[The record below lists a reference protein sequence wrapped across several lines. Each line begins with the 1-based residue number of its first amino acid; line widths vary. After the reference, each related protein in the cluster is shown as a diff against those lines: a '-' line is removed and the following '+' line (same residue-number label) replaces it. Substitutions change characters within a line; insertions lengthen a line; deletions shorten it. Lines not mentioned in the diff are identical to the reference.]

1 MADYA
6 LDTELEDEEEL
17 ETPPIIELG
26 DGLIEMDLTDEGFD
40 DDEDQEPQL
49 REFDDNLAEDME
61 KSELLKI
68 GGDLAVKFQTDRH
81 ARDEWQEVYEKG
93 LESLRPDE
101 SGGDSARSSRSSR
114 NMSTVVH
121 PLIAET
127 ATQFQAKAINEL
139 YPAQGPVGAIVF
151 GEATTELQDQANRV
165 ATYMNYQITEE
176 MEEYFPDMDQMLF
189 HLPLVGHTFKKSYFD
204 TVLRRITSSFVQGAD
219 LVVDSDATSLETA
232 LRTTE
237 TLRMS
242 TQKYS
247 EYVHTGFYL
256 EVENS
261 GGRSHS
267 SEIGTIPQK
276 VEGVTPADSSEEDEG
291 IVLLECHCYLDI
303 DSKDNEPDKPFIV
316 TYLEDTEE
324 VVSIRRNWQ
333 ENSSNEFKKET
344 WYISYKFLPGLGFYG
359 FGLYHIIGGLAKAAT
374 GALRSLLDAAS
385 FANLQGGF
393 KLKGRVGGG
402 EIEIAPGEFTDI
414 DAITEDIN
422 KAIMP
427 LPFKEPSQTMM
438 ALLQYVVEVGR
449 RFANTAD
456 VNISDANQNTPVG
469 TTLALL
475 EENGKVFS
483 AIHKRLHNAQRKEF
497 KLIAKLNGM
506 YLPAHYPFR
515 MKGVA
520 DNYILAKDFD
530 EQIDVVPTSDPS
542 TFSSTQ
548 RIAQGQAAMQMLQ
561 AAPEMHNK
569 YKVHKRMYEAL
580 RIPNYEEFLFD
591 PNDIDRMDPVTENV
605 AIMNGAPVRAFID
618 QHHDSHITVLDDW
631 YQRLPPEGQQMFQ
644 NQYIS
649 HRSEHMSLL
658 YRVQVEAA
666 MGAPL
671 PRLPNFKDP
680 SDKPDDIDPITDAKI
695 AEAAAHV
702 VNNLKDKQPI
712 GPALPKMG
720 GQNAAPDPME
730 TARMMMQIET
740 ESIQAKTKA
749 DIEGRMQKA
758 QMDMQIKQANAQM
771 DLQIEKIKADVKA
784 QEALIKAQSQGQ
796 TDQAKV
802 AAEIQLAQVKAESEI
817 QIAREKAAAYLQAE
831 MARVNSQIESER
843 LRAEEAREIKRSE
856 AQVRIQLDDR
866 SRQAKDRYTVEDSF
880 NG

>member
-6 LDTELEDEEEL
+6 LNTELEDEEEL
-17 ETPPIIELG
+17 DIPPVLDIG
-26 DGLIEMDLTDEGFD
+26 DDLIQMDLTEEGFE
-40 DDEDQEPQL
+40 DEDQEPQL
-49 REFDDNLAEDME
+49 REFDDNLAEDLDDE
-61 KSELLKI
+61 ELLKI
-68 GGDLAVKFQTDRH
+68 ASDLAAKFDVDKRS
-81 ARDEWQEVYEKG
+81 RDEWQEVYEKG

-101 SGGDSARSSRSSR
+101 ADSDTARSMRSSR

-139 YPAQGPVGAIVF
+139 YPAAGPVGAIVF
-151 GEATTELQDQANRV
+151 GEATPELQDQANRV
-165 ATYMNYQITEE
+165 AAYMNYQVTEE

-204 TVLRRITSSFVQGAD
+204 TVLGRITSSFIQGAD
-219 LVVDSDATSLETA
+219 LVVDADATSLETA

-237 TLRMS
+237 TIRMS
-242 TQKYS
+242 KQKYK
-247 EYVHTGFYL
+247 EYVHSEFYL
-256 EVENS
+256 DVESPTGNT
-261 GGRSHS
+261 S
-267 SEIGTIPQK
+267 SADLATIPQQI
-276 VEGVTPADSSEEDEG
+276 EGVDPGNEEEES
-291 IVLLECHCYLDI
+291 IVLLECHCYLDVE
-303 DSKDNEPDKPFIV
+303 SKENEPDKPFIV
-316 TYLEDTEE
+316 TYFEDTEE
-324 VVSIRRNWQ
+324 VVSIRRNWT

-344 WYISYKFLPGLGFYG
+344 WYVSYKFLPGLGFYG
-359 FGLYHIIGGLAKAAT
+359 FGLYHMIGGLGKAAT
-374 GALRSLLDAAS
+374 GALRSLLDAAA

-456 VNISDANQNTPVG
+456 INISDANQNTPVG
-469 TTLALL
+469 TTVALL

-515 MKGVA
+515 MKGVEQG
-520 DNYILAKDFD
+520 YVLAKDFD
-530 EQIDVVPTSDPS
+530 ERIDVVPTSDPS

-591 PNDIDRMDPVTENV
+591 PNDIERMDPVTENV

-618 QHHDSHITVLDDW
+618 QHHDSHIAVLDDW

-695 AEAAAHV
+695 SEAAAQV
-702 VNNLKDKQPI
+702 VNNLKEKQPI

-784 QEALIKAQSQGQ
+784 QEAIIKAQSQGQ
-796 TDQAKV
+796 TDQEKV
-802 AAEIQLAQVKAESEI
+802 AAEIQLAQAKAESEI
-817 QIAREKAAAYLQAE
+817 QIAREKATVYLQGE
-831 MARVNSQIESER
+831 MERVQAQIESEQ
-843 LRAEEAREIKRSE
+843 LRAEQAREIKETEAELDRQLKAESE
-856 AQVRIQLDDR
+856 LSKI
-866 SRQAKDRYTVEDSF
+866 ED
-880 NG
+880 NTDA

>member
-6 LDTELEDEEEL
+6 LNTELQDEEEL
-17 ETPPIIELG
+17 EIPPVMDLG
-26 DGLIEMDLTDEGFD
+26 DDLIEMDLGDKGFE
-40 DDEDQEPQL
+40 DEDLEPRL
-49 REFDDNLAEDME
+49 REFDDNLAEDLE
-61 KSELLKI
+61 DEERLEIAS
-68 GGDLAVKFQTDRH
+68 DLAAKFTSDKRS
-81 ARDEWQEVYEKG
+81 RDEWQEVYEKG

-101 SGGDSARSSRSSR
+101 SDGDTARTMRSSR

-139 YPAQGPVGAIVF
+139 YPAAGPVGAIVF
-151 GEATTELQDQANRV
+151 GQTSPELQDQANRV
-165 ATYMNYQITEE
+165 STYMNYQITEE

-204 TVLRRITSSFVQGAD
+204 TVLRRITSTFIQGAD
-219 LVVDSDATSLETA
+219 LVVDADATSLETA

-237 TLRMS
+237 TIRMS
-242 TQKYS
+242 TQKFA
-247 EYVHTGFYL
+247 EYVHAGFYMDVQL
-256 EVENS
+256 PSGNFNS
-261 GGRSHS
+261 VDES
-267 SEIGTIPQK
+267 TTPQQI
-276 VEGVTPADSSEEDEG
+276 EGVSPESSSEEESV
-291 IVLLECHCYLDI
+291 VLLECHCYLDI
-303 DSKDNEPDKPFIV
+303 ESKKGEPDKPFIV
-316 TYLEDTEE
+316 TYFEDTEE
-324 VVSIRRNWQ
+324 VVSIRRNWT
-333 ENSSNEFKKET
+333 ENSSNEFKKCT
-344 WYISYKFLPGLGFYG
+344 WYVSYKFLPGLGFYG
-359 FGLYHIIGGLAKAAT
+359 FGLYHIIGGLGKAAT
-374 GALRSLLDAAS
+374 GALRSLLDAAA

-438 ALLQYVVEVGR
+438 ALLTYVVEVGR

-456 VNISDANQNTPVG
+456 INISDANQNTPVG
-469 TTLALL
+469 TTVALL

-515 MKGVA
+515 MKGIE
-520 DNYILAKDFD
+520 DGYILAKDFD
-530 EQIDVVPTSDPS
+530 ERIDVVPTSDPS

-548 RIAQGQAAMQMLQ
+548 RIAQSQAAMQMLQ

-591 PNDIDRMDPVTENV
+591 PNDIERMDPVTENV

-618 QHHDSHITVLDDW
+618 QHHDSHIAVLDDW

-695 AEAAAHV
+695 AEAAAQV
-702 VNNLKDKQPI
+702 VNNLKEKQPI

-720 GQNAAPDPME
+720 GGQNAAPNPME

-740 ESIQAKTKA
+740 ESIQAKTQA
-749 DIEGRMQKA
+749 DIQGRMQKA

-771 DLQIEKIKADVKA
+771 DLEIEKIKAEVKA

-796 TDQAKV
+796 ADQDKV
-802 AAEIQLAQVKAESEI
+802 MAEIQIAQAKADSEI
-817 QIAREKAAAYLQAE
+817 QIAREKATAYLEGE
-831 MARVNSQIESER
+831 MARVNSQIESEQI
-843 LRAEEAREIKRSE
+843 RAEQAREIKEVDAELDLQLKAESE
-856 AQVRIQLDDR
+856 LSKI
-866 SRQAKDRYTVEDSF
+866 ED
-880 NG
+880 NTDG

>member
-6 LDTELEDEEEL
+6 LNTELEDEEEL
-17 ETPPIIELG
+17 EIPPVMDIG
-26 DGLIEMDLTDEGFD
+26 DDLIEMDLTEEGVES
-40 DDEDQEPQL
+40 EDLEPRL
-49 REFDDNLAEDME
+49 REFDDNLAEDI
-61 KSELLKI
+61 SEEDLLMI
-68 GGDLAVKFQTDRH
+68 ASDLVAKFDSDKL
-81 ARDEWQEVYEKG
+81 ARDEWKDVYEKG

-101 SGGDSARSSRSSR
+101 SDGDAARSMRSSR

-139 YPAQGPVGAIVF
+139 YPASGPVGAIVF
-151 GEATTELQDQANRV
+151 GESTPELQDQASRV
-165 ATYMNYQITEE
+165 AAYMNYQITEE

-204 TVLRRITSSFVQGAD
+204 TVLRRITSTFVQGAD

-242 TQKYS
+242 TQRYN
-247 EYVHTGFYL
+247 EYVHADFYL
-256 EVENS
+256 DVENPS
-261 GGRSHS
+261 GSNTGDVA
-267 SEIGTIPQK
+267 TIPQEI
-276 VEGVTPADSSEEDEG
+276 EGVSPGTALESESV
-291 IVLLECHCYLDI
+291 VLLECHCYLDI
-303 DSKDNEPDKPFIV
+303 ESKKGEPDKPFIV
-316 TYLEDTEE
+316 TYFEDTEK
-324 VVSIRRNWQ
+324 VVSIRRNWT
-333 ENSSNEFKKET
+333 EASSNEFKKET
-344 WYISYKFLPGLGFYG
+344 WYVSYKFLPGLGFYG
-359 FGLYHIIGGLAKAAT
+359 FGLYHIIGGLGKAAT

-402 EIEIAPGEFTDI
+402 EIQIAPGEFTDI

-456 VNISDANQNTPVG
+456 INISDANQNTPVG
-469 TTLALL
+469 TTVALL

-515 MKGVA
+515 MKGVE
-520 DNYILAKDFD
+520 DGYVLAKDFD
-530 EQIDVVPTSDPS
+530 DRIDIVPTSDPS

-569 YKVHKRMYEAL
+569 YIVHKRMYEAL

-591 PNDIDRMDPVTENV
+591 PNDIERMDPVTENV

-618 QHHDSHITVLDDW
+618 QHHDSHIAVLDDW

-644 NQYIS
+644 TQYIS

-680 SDKPDDIDPITDAKI
+680 SDKPDNIDPITDAKI
-695 AEAAAHV
+695 AEAAAQV
-702 VNNLKDKQPI
+702 VNNLKEKQPI

-720 GQNAAPDPME
+720 GSGKDAAPNPME

-784 QEALIKAQSQGQ
+784 QEALIKAQGQGQ

-817 QIAREKAAAYLQAE
+817 QIAREKASAYLEGE
-831 MARVNSQIESER
+831 MNRVQSQIESER
-843 LRAEEAREIKRSE
+843 LRAEQAREIKETEAELDRQLKAESE
-856 AQVRIQLDDR
+856 LSKI
-866 SRQAKDRYTVEDSF
+866 ED
-880 NG
+880 NIDG